1 MRNMDTG
8 TEERIRKAAFEVFSE
23 KGKAGTTMREIA
35 QRAGVNKALVH
46 YYFRTKDS
54 LYETIAEE
62 MARLALRLVFRPG
75 DEALTLEELLPVLIR
90 RHIEA
95 MRAHPQLFR
104 FLIGELASNR
114 AEFLAIF
121 ARQLTLGERHVWSY
135 FLEKIEEARKEG
147 RIKEMDPFQLILDI
161 VSLNI
166 FPLLV
171 APALLPLIAEKAGI
185 ELDVEQVLE
194 ERADHVARLIWDAIK
209 KE

>member
-1 MRNMDTG
+1 MRDVDIS

-23 KGKAGTTMREIA
+23 KGKAGTTIKEIA
-35 QRAGVNKALVH
+35 RRAGVNKALVH
-46 YYFRTKDS
+46 YYFRTKDR

-75 DEALTLEELLPVLIR
+75 DEDLSLEELLPVLIK
-90 RHIEA
+90 RHIET

-121 ARQLTLGERHVWSY
+121 ARQLTLGDRHVWSY

-147 RIKEMDPFQLILDI
+147 RIKEVDPLQLILD
-161 VSLNI
+161 VLSLNI

-171 APALLPLIAEKAGI
+171 APALLPLIAERSD
-185 ELDVEQVLE
+185 LTFDLEQVLE
-194 ERADHVARLIWDAIK
+194 ERAEHVARLLWDAIK